1 MKTIT
6 IIDTTLCRE
15 DSTFAFK
22 EKMEIM
28 RQLERLNVDVIELP
42 EIDNPKRDVL
52 FVRTASTFVKH
63 ATISVAAGSSKE
75 SIEQAAAALS
85 ATANGRIRIELPVSP
100 VGMEYTCHKKPDKMK
115 EWIAAAVAAAKAHCG
130 NVEFCA
136 VDATRAEV
144 EFLKEAIAVAVE
156 AGATAVSVCDS
167 TGEWMPDDFAAF
179 VSSIAEGV
187 SVPLAVRCNNKNG
200 LAAAQ
205 AALAVRGAA
214 SGVKASVGGEDTP
227 LETMAMIL
235 KNCGNSYGIE
245 SNIRQTQLHSTVKQ
259 VEWVSGNAKNAHAV
273 IAVSAADEEG
283 IHLDVND
290 DIAAVS
296 AAVLTL
302 GYDLSEDD
310 TARVYEEFSRVAQK
324 KTVTAKDLEAIVAST
339 ALQVPATY
347 KLVNYVVNSGN
358 VMTSSAQVTLERD
371 GETMQGVCI
380 GDGPIDAA
388 FVAIDQI
395 IGHHYE
401 LDDFQIQSVTQGKE
415 AMGSALVKL
424 RADGKLYAGNGIS
437 TDIIGASIRAYLNAV
452 NKIVYEEA

>member
-6 IIDTTLCRE
+6 IMDTTLCRE

-22 EKMEIM
+22 EKMEIV

-52 FVRTASTFVKH
+52 FVRTASTFVKN
-63 ATISVAAGSSKE
+63 AVISVAAGSNKD

-85 ATANGRIRIELPVSP
+85 ATAHGRIRIELPVSP

-115 EWIAAAVAAAKAHCG
+115 EWIAAAVTAAKAHVAD
-130 NVEFCA
+130 VEFCA
-136 VDATRAEV
+136 VDATRAET
-144 EFLKEAIAVAVE
+144 EFLKETITAAVE
-156 AGATAVSVCDS
+156 AGATAVALCDS
-167 TGEWMPDDFAAF
+167 TGEWMPDEFAAF
-179 VSSIAEGV
+179 VSSVASGIT
-187 SVPLAVRCNNKNG
+187 VPLAVRCNNKNG

-205 AALAVRGAA
+205 AVLAVRAA
-214 SGVKASVGGEDTP
+214 ANGVKVSVGGEDTP

-235 KNCGNSYGIE
+235 KNCGNSYGLE

-259 VEWVSGNAKNAHAV
+259 LEWISGNAKHAHNTV
-273 IAVSAADEEG
+273 AVSAAGEDG
-283 IHLDVND
+283 IHLDAND
-290 DIAAVS
+290 EVSAVS
-296 AAVLTL
+296 AAVLQL
-302 GYDLSEDD
+302 GYDLSEED
-310 TARVYEEFSRVAQK
+310 TARVYEEFCRVAQK

-347 KLVNYVVNSGN
+347 KLVNYVINSGN
-358 VMTSSAQVTLERD
+358 VITSSAQITLERD
-371 GETMQGVCI
+371 GETMQGVSI

-388 FVAIDQI
+388 FLAIDHI

-415 AMGSALVKL
+415 AMGSAIVKL

-437 TDIIGASIRAYLNAV
+437 TDILGASIRAYLNAV